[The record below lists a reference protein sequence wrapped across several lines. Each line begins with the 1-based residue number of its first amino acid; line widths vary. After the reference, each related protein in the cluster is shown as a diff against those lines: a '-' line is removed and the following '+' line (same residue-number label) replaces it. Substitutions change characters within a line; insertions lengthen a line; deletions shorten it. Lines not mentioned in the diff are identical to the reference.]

1 MKGKVNHGEGR
12 GKAAS
17 WELATNWNKK
27 KKKLKQG
34 RRKGGVYGRILM
46 VKICKGGNVSRY
58 KVKADNLHTFLHIS
72 VYFSDIIICLPNI
85 RL

>member
-1 MKGKVNHGEGR
+1 MEKGEERQLLG
-12 GKAAS
+12 
-17 WELATNWNKK
+17 NWQPTGI
-27 KKKLKQG
+27 KKKLKEG
-34 RRKGGVYGRILM
+34 SEGGVYGRILM